1 MEIAENNK
9 LISKYIIMGETQ
21 NKFMQKMIDNYSQ
34 WKSEFK
40 EACHLIDNIL
50 GFKDKEKSLQ
60 DQLTQDLKKKT
71 KQEIILMNEE
81 DLLKPIE
88 WSPEEILNPVELAQQ
103 AREKGLH

>member
-21 NKFMQKMIDNYSQ
+21 NKNMKKMIDNYSQ